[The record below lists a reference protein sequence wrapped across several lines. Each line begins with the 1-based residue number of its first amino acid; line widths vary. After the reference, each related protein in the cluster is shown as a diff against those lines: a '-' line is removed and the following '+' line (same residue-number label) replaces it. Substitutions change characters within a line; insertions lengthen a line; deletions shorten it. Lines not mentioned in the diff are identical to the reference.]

1 MKEDNMS
8 PNHQT
13 YLKRM
18 SKRQKMSEAI
28 TVFFALSIALLMS
41 YMIIKHVEKINTTK
55 AEVTKMNY
63 AFKPLEFEHRI
74 VNSSGM
80 IRIKGIKETV
90 WYVFSNEAKG
100 ATNINVQHLEGNKY
114 VLTYST
120 GFVATYHT
128 MILTVINSTI
138 TFSPEETFTTTNY
151 IDITKMGDKYVVKME
166 TREALLNGK

>member
-8 PNHQT
+8 PNHQI

-18 SKRQKMSEAI
+18 SRRQKMSEAI

-41 YMIIKHVEKINTTK
+41 YMIIKHVERINTK
-55 AEVTKMNY
+55 QVEVKTI
-63 AFKPLEFEHRI
+63 AQPLEFEHRI

-80 IRIKGIKETV
+80 IRIKGIKETA
-90 WYVFSNEAKG
+90 WYVFSNEAKD
-100 ATNINVQHLEGNKY
+100 AVNINIQHLEGNKY

-138 TFSPEETFTTTNY
+138 TFSPEEVFIATNY
-151 IDITKMGDKYVVKME
+151 INLTKDDAGKYLVNIE
-166 TREALLNGK
+166 TREALLHGE

>member
-1 MKEDNMS
+1 MKEDHMS
-8 PNHQT
+8 PNHQI

-41 YMIIKHVEKINTTK
+41 YMIIKHVERINAKQVEVK
-55 AEVTKMNY
+55 AMIQL
-63 AFKPLEFEHRI
+63 LEFEHRI

-90 WYVFSNEAKG
+90 WHVFSDEAKD
-100 ATNINVQHLEGNKY
+100 AVNINVQHLEGNKY

-128 MILTVINSTI
+128 MILTVINSAI
-138 TFSPEETFTTTNY
+138 TFSPEEVFIATNY
-151 IDITKMGDKYVVKME
+151 IDLTKDDAGKYIVQME
-166 TREALLNGK
+166 TKEALLHRE